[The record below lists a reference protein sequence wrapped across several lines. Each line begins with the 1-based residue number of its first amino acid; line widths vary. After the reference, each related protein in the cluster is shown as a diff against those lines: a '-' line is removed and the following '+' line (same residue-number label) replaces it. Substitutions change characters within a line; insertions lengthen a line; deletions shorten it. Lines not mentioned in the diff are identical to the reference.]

1 MGFGIDMAKAKEIH
15 KKHIRRARAKL
26 LPELD
31 VEFIIAQESSA
42 DTSAIIAKKQTLR
55 DYPAQV
61 GISTSQNTT
70 DLKAN
75 WDSSILGK
83 SPYEF

>member
-15 KKHIRRARAKL
+15 KKHIRRARAQL